1 VTVHAGDDGARSGQ
15 TVRWAGPA
23 APVVDKLT
31 MHLFAEPTTPP
42 VVRARIRKWLEGH
55 GWPADA
61 VDDVVLA
68 VHEAVANV
76 IDHAYPAGLMG
87 DVAVTATLLADGGHR
102 RVRIVV
108 RDRGRWR
115 SPPTDP
121 GYRGRGLQMVRSCME
136 DVEILPGMHS
146 RDGTEI
152 TMVSI
157 SVTPAAGVGRSS
169 SAPRSTACRPRSAIA
184 MPSGKARSR
193 AISWRCPPVPPADPS

>member
-1 VTVHAGDDGARSGQ
+1 MTVYAGDDGARSGR
-15 TVRWAGPA
+15 TVRWAGAA
-23 APVVDKLT
+23 APVVDTLT
-31 MHLFAEPTTPP
+31 MHMLAEPTTPS
-42 VVRARIRKWLEGH
+42 VVRARFRKWLEGH

-61 VDDVVLA
+61 VDDVILS

-76 IDHAYPAGLMG
+76 IDHAYPAGYTG
-87 DVAVTATLLADGGHR
+87 DVAVTATLLAEAGRR

-136 DVEILPGMHS
+136 DVEILPGVHS

-152 TMVSI
+152 TMLSAP
-157 SVTPAAGVGRSS
+157 VTPAAGVGRSS
-169 SAPRSTACRPRSAIA
+169 PAPRSTTCRPRSIVAT
-184 MPSGKARSR
+184 PGGKARSW
-193 AISWRCPPVPPADPS
+193 AITWRCPPVPPAP